1 MPICYLMLGKKVL
14 REINSTLS
22 RPTKILINLKN
33 YGHNIEIAKKLSNS
47 EVILVVK
54 ANAYGHGSKE
64 LSTFAYDN
72 HNIRYFAVATF
83 EEALELHDILNKNAK
98 LIVLGY
104 VDPTFVR
111 SASEKNI
118 ILTVYNEE
126 IAKLYSEHLYDTDTL
141 KIALKIDTGMN
152 RLGFEPELDIDNFLK
167 KYIKF
172 DIFTIM
178 SHLSSADSD
187 SEYTY
192 YQMKSFNNILKYAG
206 NSYST
211 SLFNS
216 AGICNF
222 KNQYTFTR
230 PGIMTYG
237 YIKSS
242 RDVKLK
248 KVMYLFTNIVHVHN
262 IKKGERI
269 GYNGAYI
276 APRDMRI
283 GILPIGY
290 GDGYRRNLSNNGF
303 VYINNIR
310 CNIIGNIC
318 MDMTMI
324 DISALP
330 ESYLNYDVEILGD
343 NIDANILADLSG
355 SIPYEIL
362 TNFSSRIKRYYM
374 SF

>member
-1 MPICYLMLGKKVL
+1 MLGKVL
-14 REINSTLS
+14 REINRSLS
-22 RPTKILINLKN
+22 RPTKILINLEN

-72 HNIRYFAVATF
+72 HNIRYFAVSTF
-83 EEALELHDILNKNAK
+83 EEALELYNTLDKKAK
-98 LIVLGY
+98 IVVLGY
-104 VDPTFVR
+104 VDPEFVR

-118 ILTVYNEE
+118 ILTVYNDE

-141 KIALKIDTGMN
+141 KIVLKIDTGMN
-152 RLGFEPELDIDNFLK
+152 RLGFKPDLDINNFLK
-167 KYIKF
+167 KYLKF

-192 YQMKSFNNILKYAG
+192 YQMKSFNNILKHTG

-211 SLFNS
+211 TLFNS

-222 KNQYTFTR
+222 KNKYTFTR

-237 YIKSS
+237 YIKTD
-242 RDVKLK
+242 RDIKLK
-248 KVMYLFTNIVHVHN
+248 KVMYLFTNIIHVHN
-262 IKKGERI
+262 IKKGERVS
-269 GYNGAYI
+269 YDGAYI
-276 APRDMRI
+276 AHRDIKI

-290 GDGYRRNLSNNGF
+290 GDGYRRNMSNNGF

-310 CNIIGNIC
+310 CNIVGNIC

-330 ESYLNYDVEILGD
+330 ESYLNSDVEILGD
-343 NIDANILADLSG
+343 HVDANILADICTT
-355 SIPYEIL
+355 IPYEIL
-362 TNFSSRIKRYYM
+362 TNFSSRIKRKYI